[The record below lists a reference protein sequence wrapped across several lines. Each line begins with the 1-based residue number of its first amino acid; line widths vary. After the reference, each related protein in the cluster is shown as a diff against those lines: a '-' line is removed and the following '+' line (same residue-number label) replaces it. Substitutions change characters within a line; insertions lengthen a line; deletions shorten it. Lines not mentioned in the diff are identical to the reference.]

1 MIADLKDKV
10 VLVTGGSTGIG
21 AAAAKAFAANGAQV
35 MVHYNASKS
44 EAEAVCA
51 AIIAEGGEAALCHGD
66 VIDKT
71 VPARIVSETVQR
83 FGRLDILIN
92 NAGGMLGRKMLPD
105 ITDEHYDRVLDL
117 NIRSVIKFMQAAAD
131 VMKTQ
136 GSGNIINVS
145 SIAARNG
152 GGGGAVLYA
161 STKAFVSAFT
171 KGMAKELIGS
181 HIRVNAVSPGTI
193 ATPFHERY
201 SNAQQI
207 EAMRQTIPLGRLGVA
222 EECAGTFLYLASDS
236 LSGYV
241 TGQVIEVNGGQLM
254 P

>member
-1 MIADLKDKV
+1 MRSTAIEPLHLDNKKVKRMIADLKDKA

-66 VIDKT
+66 VTDKT

-131 VMKTQ
+131 
-136 GSGNIINVS
+136 
-145 SIAARNG
+145 
-152 GGGGAVLYA
+152 
-161 STKAFVSAFT
+161 
-171 KGMAKELIGS
+171 
-181 HIRVNAVSPGTI
+181 
-193 ATPFHERY
+193 
-201 SNAQQI
+201 
-207 EAMRQTIPLGRLGVA
+207 
-222 EECAGTFLYLASDS
+222 
-236 LSGYV
+236 
-241 TGQVIEVNGGQLM
+241 
-254 P
+254 